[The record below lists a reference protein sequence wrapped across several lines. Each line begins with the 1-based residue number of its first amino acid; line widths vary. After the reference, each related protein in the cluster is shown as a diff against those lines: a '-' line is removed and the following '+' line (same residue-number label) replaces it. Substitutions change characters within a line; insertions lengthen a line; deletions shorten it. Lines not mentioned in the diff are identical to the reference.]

1 VNLRGF
7 PYRTL
12 RADRP
17 LYRLHRAAREPW
29 WFSADGSGRFDPV
42 GTHAGACYVAY
53 EPLGA
58 WIEVFRKA
66 MVIAEADVSARILT
80 DLRAGRDLRLAD
92 LVSRRALSFGVTA
105 SLGADEDYSRS
116 HDFAAAAVGAGF
128 DGVRYRARHDPALR
142 LTNVA
147 LFAATGAPGTTDATW
162 PPCVSVPVPDELIED
177 AARTFGYRVLP
188 APPG

>member
-147 LFAATGAPGTTDATW
+147 LFAAAGAPGTTDATW
-162 PPCVSVPVPDELIED
+162 PPRVSVPVPDELIED